1 MEARAITRMV
11 SIRDRVRLCLLAGA
25 VGLCAPMPALGQSLE
40 AELQR
45 LLHEHP
51 QIRAAKQNAAA
62 AKARIS
68 EAQSDYYPQ
77 IGLTADT
84 GWERT
89 NEPARRAA
97 ANGEPFEKWRDS
109 GALTV
114 TQNLFNGFRTGAG
127 VRAAEL
133 AHDVAQTQIEA
144 TRQAVLFEAISS
156 YLNVLRSQRVI
167 EVSARNEGN
176 IQDQL
181 RLEDERVQRG
191 SGITVDVLQA
201 KSRLQLAKER
211 RVAFEGRLR
220 DSVARYMQVFDSI
233 PEISTLDDVRPPEE
247 LVPASLEEALS
258 LAETHNPQIKI
269 SNLQSESAQEQ
280 KTIAQSDYWPTINLV
295 GSATYEDDVST
306 TIGIKREKSLLVRGT
321 WDFFSGFRT
330 RSRVEAAARTIQ
342 STKDVVRYTHRKVL
356 EEVRLSWEQLKTH
369 KDRVTLLENAVN
381 IALEVLDARK
391 QLRESGKE
399 TALNVLDAES
409 EVFNAQ
415 LNLFEADFDS
425 RLAAYRLSLG
435 TGMLAPSALN
445 LSED

>member
-1 MEARAITRMV
+1 MEARAIARAA
-11 SIRDRVRLCLLAGA
+11 SIGVRLRLGLLAGA
-25 VGLCAPMPALGQSLE
+25 VCFAAPGGALGQSLE
-40 AELQR
+40 SELQR

-68 EAQSDYYPQ
+68 EAEADYYPQ
-77 IGLTADT
+77 VGLTADT

-97 ANGEPFEKWRDS
+97 AEGEPFEKWRDS

-114 TQNLFNGFRTGAG
+114 TQNLFNGFRTSAG

-133 AHDVAQTQIEA
+133 AHDVAQAQIEA
-144 TRQAVLFEAISS
+144 TRQAILFEAVSS
-156 YLNVLRSQRVI
+156 YINVLRSRRVI
-167 EVSARNEGN
+167 DVAAQNEGN

-220 DSVARYMQVFDSI
+220 DSMARYMQVFDSI
-233 PEISTLDDVRPPEE
+233 PEVGAMDDVQPPED
-247 LVPASLEEALS
+247 LVPGSLEEALS
-258 LAETHNPQIKI
+258 LAETHNPQIRI
-269 SNLQSESAQEQ
+269 SNLQSETAQEQ
-280 KTIAQSDYWPTINLV
+280 KTIAQSEYWPVVNLV

-330 RSRVEAAARTIQ
+330 RARVEAAARTIQ
-342 STKDVVRYTHRKVL
+342 SSKDVVRFTHRKVL

-369 KDRVTLLENAVN
+369 KDRVALLENAVN

-415 LNLFEADFDS
+415 LNLFEADYDS

-435 TGMLAPSALN
+435 TGLLAPSALN
-445 LSED
+445 LSEE